1 MFWYWIVFISLML
14 LTLLEQ
20 FSNIGRQ
27 RAKIICF
34 IYSIF
39 FVFMSTIRWNQ
50 TLGDWEGYYNI
61 FNWENIHSL
70 KQVFTIHY
78 WPFEPAYY
86 LAMRMINYLTGSY
99 SVLLFFMASVASFCF
114 YRASVYLDERQIGKA
129 NNEFALGNRNNN
141 KSTLI
146 ATYFIWWAT
155 SCASIFVVRTNIA
168 VSICLLSIKYIE
180 NKKIWKFIPLILFA
194 SMFHFVA
201 IVFFIVYPVYHKSF
215 GLKKIFEGLT
225 IALVV
230 GTIGIQRIIPLV
242 GMLGGRYA
250 EKISSYNMNR
260 TDNYA
265 YLSYSN
271 AFLVIRAM
279 ANTILIILI
288 ILYIGRTERHNL
300 RFKGLFNIY
309 IIGAFIQAL
318 TIGYNMELARVAVF
332 FLSAQFF
339 LLPYIF
345 RIKGSSFD
353 KLLYFIMLSVF
364 MGVKMFSLLNSTP
377 AYSTFTTVFSK

>member
-1 MFWYWIVFISLML
+1 MLWYWIVFISLML

-61 FNWENIHSL
+61 FNWENIRSL

-99 SVLLFFMASVASFCF
+99 SV
-114 YRASVYLDERQIGKA
+114 RASVYLDERQIGQAK
-129 NNEFALGNRNNN
+129 NEFALGNRINN

-180 NKKIWKFIPLILFA
+180 NKKIWKFIPTILFA

-201 IVFFIVYPVYHKSF
+201 IVFFIVYPFYHKRF
-215 GLKKIFEGLT
+215 NLKKILEGLT
-225 IALVV
+225 IALAVS
-230 GTIGIQRIIPLV
+230 TIGIQRIIPIV
-242 GMLGGRYA
+242 GMLVGRYA
-250 EKISSYNMNR
+250 DKISSYNLNR
-260 TDNYA
+260 TENFA
-265 YLSYSN
+265 YLTYSN
-271 AFLVIRAM
+271 TFLTIRAM

-288 ILYIGRTERHNL
+288 LLYIGRTGRYNL
-300 RFKGLFNIY
+300 RFRGLFNIY

-318 TIGYNMELARVAVF
+318 TIGYNMELARIAVF

-345 RIKGSSFD
+345 RIKGNSFE
-353 KLLYFIMLSVF
+353 KLLYFIMLTVF

-377 AYSTFTTVFSK
+377 AYSTFTTIFSK

>member
-1 MFWYWIVFISLML
+1 MLWYWIVFLSLML

-27 RAKIICF
+27 RAKLICL

-61 FNWENIHSL
+61 FNWENIRSL

-86 LAMRMINYLTGSY
+86 LSMRMINYLTGSY
-99 SVLLFFMASVASFCF
+99 TVLLFFMASVASFCF
-114 YRASVYLDERQIGKA
+114 YRASVYLDERQIGQA
-129 NNEFALGNRNNN
+129 NNEFALRNRKNN

-155 SCASIFVVRTNIA
+155 GCASIFVVRTNIA
-168 VSICLLSIKYIE
+168 TAICLLSIRYIE
-180 NKKIWKFIPLILFA
+180 NKKIWKFILMILFA

-225 IALVV
+225 IALAV

-250 EKISSYNMNR
+250 EKISSYNLNR
-260 TDNYA
+260 TENFA

-271 AFLVIRAM
+271 TFLVIRAM

-288 ILYIGRTERHNL
+288 LLYIGRTERYNL
-300 RFKGLFNIY
+300 RFRGLFNIY

-332 FLSAQFF
+332 FLSTQFF

-377 AYSTFTTVFSK
+377 TYSTFTTIFSK